1 MTYTGCIV
9 YIPVAICMVNTSY
22 IHSYD
27 QTLLFGYALC
37 LCTYDTPVDD
47 TRAHGVSTVS
57 TLIVAC
63 WNSYRYI
70 HSLCGTLVSL
80 FGPYSSSCSIR
91 HVAMATEA
99 DIQQEQLQRQQ
110 QQQPPHVQY
119 QEIAQECAQLMQK
132 IAELEVDRNEHVLVE
147 ETLIPLDGGRRAYRL
162 VGDVLVERTVKEVLP
177 SVTSNKENV
186 RNDEMWHVPE
196 FVSNH
201 I

>member
-1 MTYTGCIV
+1 
-9 YIPVAICMVNTSY
+9 
-22 IHSYD
+22 
-27 QTLLFGYALC
+27 
-37 LCTYDTPVDD
+37 
-47 TRAHGVSTVS
+47 
-57 TLIVAC
+57 
-63 WNSYRYI
+63 
-70 HSLCGTLVSL
+70 
-80 FGPYSSSCSIR
+80 
-91 HVAMATEA
+91 MATEA
-99 DIQQEQLQRQQ
+99 DVQQEQLQRQQ

-147 ETLIPLDGGRRAYRL
+147 ETLIPLDGDRRAYRL

-186 RNDEMWHVPE
+186 RNDEMCLHAPG